1 MDKWIEGWVDVWMDG
16 GVAGSLPGWLTGWMD
31 VWMHLR
37 ILIWKLYGKQ
47 DSIRKK
53 LKMKK
58 NGYIHHYY
66 CDARHNKAKSE
77 CNIQ

>member
-1 MDKWIEGWVDVWMDG
+1 MDRWIEGWVDVWMDG
-16 GVAGSLPGWLTGWMD
+16 GVAGSLPCWLTGWID

-37 ILIWKLYGKQ
+37 ILIWKVYGKQ

-58 NGYIHHYY
+58 MHISITTTVMMDRRNPVANSDI
-66 CDARHNKAKSE
+66 
-77 CNIQ
+77 